1 MSDLAAKG
9 SAIEEERTG
18 NIDPKVI
25 QKLLKADDIK
35 AALDDYDKQVALF
48 TKWMADEM
56 TTSAILGKLSEKDKI
71 IENMPILAK
80 FNDFRMAV
88 ELKNDVALMGVL
100 DSVDQY
106 LNIKLLNVSVVEGDK
121 FPQLMNMKNCFIRGS
136 SIRYVQIPAGEVD
149 TELLQDAARRE
160 ATANKQS

>member
-80 FNDFRMAV
+80 FNDFRSTFRYNEKLTDWLDTKTLDDIIAT
-88 ELKNDVALMGVL
+88 LKASKTEPMKLKFTAMYRSGVT
-100 DSVDQY
+100 
-106 LNIKLLNVSVVEGDK
+106 
-121 FPQLMNMKNCFIRGS
+121 P
-136 SIRYVQIPAGEVD
+136 
-149 TELLQDAARRE
+149 DAFAAAIAMVTNARR
-160 ATANKQS
+160 Q